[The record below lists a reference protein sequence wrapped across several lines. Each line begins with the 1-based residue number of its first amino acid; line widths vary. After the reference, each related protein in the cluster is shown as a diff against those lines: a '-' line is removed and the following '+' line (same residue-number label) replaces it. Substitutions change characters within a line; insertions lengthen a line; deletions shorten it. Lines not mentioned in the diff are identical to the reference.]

1 MNKFAKSIC
10 ALSAVAVTGAALM
23 ACAGGFKVKDPES
36 FKNKSGVIGVFR
48 QAAFYCSDVNPQ
60 YMTLGDKRILVKS
73 GWSSEQDNLFVN
85 EMNPGVATL
94 YSYEYTCGENDNKLV
109 LDTADNGKRPFP
121 IAVKIPDD
129 GFCKIVISFLEN
141 DKLFNH
147 DEDLLVDHFEKND
160 VALNYKDV
168 PYCDVIDTKGKVVS
182 FVDKDSLNA
191 ANYDAAIKAA
201 ANLTS
206 DDIEPL
212 ISIGPNADYA
222 AMSGDNTQVILVAW
236 HNDPD
241 KFKEGEMVTLK
252 NEVLWA
258 YTDKEFLKWYN
269 ENFDKVKN
277 WNLRLKQLLGK
288 SPNFPATHFTVF
300 WAEVKDLYR
309 PANIPDVASSMM
321 SADFSDSFESDDAEK
336 AKWFKNWFDETRA
349 KAYSG
354 EGAFP
359 WTRLGYTYDWGR
371 TDGGKYGLSE
381 FIVRDGAQIDVKFTR
396 GTKAFINW
404 LNDRSNNK

>member
-141 DKLFNH
+141 DNLFSHN
-147 DEDLLVDHFEKND
+147 DALLQEQFEKEK
-160 VALNYKDV
+160 VALNPDNV
-168 PYCDVIDTKGKVVS
+168 PYCDIIDTKGNVVS
-182 FVDKDSLNA
+182 FVNRDSLIDAQYEA
-191 ANYDAAIKAA
+191 ALKSAPK
-201 ANLTS
+201 LTS
-206 DDIEPL
+206 DDIQPL
-212 ISIGPNADYA
+212 VNLDQNSSVATL
-222 AMSGDNTQVILVAW
+222 SGDNTQVMLVTW

-241 KFKEGEMVTLK
+241 QFKDGQIMTLK
-252 NEVLWA
+252 KDFVWA
-258 YTDKEFLKWYN
+258 FTDKEFMKWFN
-269 ENFDKVKN
+269 ENKDGVNN
-277 WNLRLKQLLGK
+277 WTLRLKQLLGK
-288 SPNFPATHFTVF
+288 APDFDGTYFTVF
-300 WAEVKDLYR
+300 WVPVKDVFR
-309 PANIPDVASSMM
+309 PAFVPDPTNDVMNVAFPS
-321 SADFSDSFESDDAEK
+321 SFEEDRSESAVWFK
-336 AKWFKNWFDETRA
+336 KWFDKTRSQ
-349 KAYSG
+349 AYRR
-354 EGAFP
+354 EGGFP

-371 TDGGKYGLSE
+371 TDGGKYGLTE
-381 FIVRDGAQIDVKFTR
+381 FIVREGAEIEVKFTR
-396 GTKAFINW
+396 GTKGFLAW
-404 LNDRSNNK
+404 TRDRK

>member
-141 DKLFNH
+141 DI
-147 DEDLLVDHFEKND
+147 
-160 VALNYKDV
+160 
-168 PYCDVIDTKGKVVS
+168 C
-182 FVDKDSLNA
+182 SLTMTPCCRN
-191 ANYDAAIKAA
+191 
-201 ANLTS
+201 S
-206 DDIEPL
+206 
-212 ISIGPNADYA
+212 
-222 AMSGDNTQVILVAW
+222 
-236 HNDPD
+236 
-241 KFKEGEMVTLK
+241 
-252 NEVLWA
+252 
-258 YTDKEFLKWYN
+258 
-269 ENFDKVKN
+269 
-277 WNLRLKQLLGK
+277 LRRRRW
-288 SPNFPATHFTVF
+288 P
-300 WAEVKDLYR
+300 
-309 PANIPDVASSMM
+309 
-321 SADFSDSFESDDAEK
+321 
-336 AKWFKNWFDETRA
+336 
-349 KAYSG
+349 
-354 EGAFP
+354 
-359 WTRLGYTYDWGR
+359 
-371 TDGGKYGLSE
+371 
-381 FIVRDGAQIDVKFTR
+381 
-396 GTKAFINW
+396 
-404 LNDRSNNK
+404 